1 MTPRKLRILNITEY
15 NLLAN
20 KNPTGSYD
28 RTTREHLYA
37 IIKKL
42 ERPSFLL
49 SRLEVKLHQK
59 FLGASFSALE
69 DKGKK
74 VKFEIAR
81 YRLTSKIKYSIKL
94 AALAVMVL
102 LLSGWAVYH
111 LVLSHETRKEVDL
124 AYYAG
129 LSRLGLVASEE
140 VERMRQDLEVTSQ
153 DLVKTK
159 KEKEELAQVVEQMI
173 HNNKLA
179 KNLKYIVKQIY
190 NDPRTV
196 YRKQKDHVALN
207 FDGRTIARY
216 STQPEKW
223 YLLGI
228 IESGVLRV
236 YYDNDILME
245 VETIFGRAG
254 EETPLGEYEIK
265 NKIYNPTWY
274 KKERINGKWQVR
286 AIPFGDP
293 DHEIGHWWMG
303 MKRLGPP
310 VAGSYGIHGVNVGKS
325 NEFFK
330 KNFDWRNGS
339 AGCPNIQAWYLHFLA
354 QVVPKGTRV
363 NIVAKD
369 KRSAPASNTAA

>member
-1 MTPRKLRILNITEY
+1 MVSRKLKILNITEY

-42 ERPSFLL
+42 ERPALLL

-81 YRLTSKIKYSIKL
+81 YRFTSKIKHTIKL
-94 AALAVMVL
+94 VALSMMVL
-102 LLSGWAVYH
+102 FLCGWAVYQ
-111 LVLSHETRKEVDL
+111 LVLDNETRKEVDL

-140 VERMRQDLEVTSQ
+140 VERMRQNLEVTSQ
-153 DLVKTK
+153 DLLKTK
-159 KEKEELAQVVEQMI
+159 KEKAELAQVVEQMI
-173 HNNKLA
+173 HNNKLTE
-179 KNLKYIVKQIY
+179 NLKYIVKQIY

-196 YRKQKDHVALN
+196 YRKHKDHVALN
-207 FDGRTIARY
+207 FDGKRIGGY

-228 IESGVLRV
+228 IDSGVLRV

-254 EETPLGEYEIK
+254 EETPVGEYEIK
-265 NKIYNPTWY
+265 NKIYKPTWY
-274 KKERINGKWQVR
+274 KKEKIDGQWKVR
-286 AIPFGDP
+286 PIPFGDP

-363 NIVAKD
+363 NIVLKD
-369 KRSAPASNTAA
+369 KRSAPARNTAA

>member
-1 MTPRKLRILNITEY
+1 MLSRKLNILNITEY
-15 NLLAN
+15 NLIAG

-28 RTTREHLYA
+28 RSTREHLYA

-42 ERPSFLL
+42 ERHSSRL
-49 SRLEVKLHQK
+49 SRLEIKLHQK
-59 FLGASFSALE
+59 FSGASFSALE

-74 VKFEIAR
+74 IKLEIAR
-81 YRLTSKIKYSIKL
+81 YRLTRKMKHSIKL
-94 AALAVMVL
+94 TAWAMGVL
-102 LLSGWAVYH
+102 LLGGLAVYH
-111 LVLSHETRKEVDL
+111 FVLNDESRQEVDL

-129 LSRLGLVASEE
+129 LSRLGLVAREA
-140 VERMRQDLEVTSQ
+140 VVQMRLDLDATAR

-159 KEKEELAQVVEQMI
+159 KANKELARIVEQMI
-173 HNNKLA
+173 HNNKLSE
-179 KNLKYIVKQIY
+179 NLKYIVKQIY

-196 YRKQKDHVALN
+196 YRKAEDRVELH
-207 FDGRTIARY
+207 FDGKRIGGY

-228 IESGVLRV
+228 IDAGVLRV
-236 YYDNDILME
+236 YYDNDLLME
-245 VETIFGRAG
+245 VETIFGRTG
-254 EETPLGEYEIK
+254 EETPVGEYEIK
-265 NKIYNPTWY
+265 NKIYKPTWY
-274 KKERINGKWQVR
+274 KKERVNGKFKVR

-310 VAGSYGIHGVNVGKS
+310 VPGSYGIHGVNVGKS

-354 QVVPKGTRV
+354 QVVPKGTRI
-363 NIVAKD
+363 NIVSKD
-369 KRSAPASNTAA
+369 KGSAPARNTAA

>member
-140 VERMRQDLEVTSQ
+140 VQRMRQDLEVTSQ

-196 YRKQKDHVALN
+196 YRRQKDHVALN

>member
-94 AALAVMVL
+94 AALAVTVL

-196 YRKQKDHVALN
+196 YRRQLDHVALN
-207 FDGRTIARY
+207 FDGKRIAAY
-216 STQPEKW
+216 SIQPEKW

>member
-196 YRKQKDHVALN
+196 YRRQKDHVALN

>member
-42 ERPSFLL
+42 KRPSFLL

-94 AALAVMVL
+94 AASAVMVL

-140 VERMRQDLEVTSQ
+140 VERMRQNLEVTSQ

-179 KNLKYIVKQIY
+179 ENLKYIVKQIY

-196 YRKQKDHVALN
+196 YRRQLDHVALN

-236 YYDNDILME
+236 YYNNDLLME

-274 KKERINGKWQVR
+274 KKERINGQWQVR

>member
-94 AALAVMVL
+94 AASAVMVL

-179 KNLKYIVKQIY
+179 ENLKYIVKQIY

-196 YRKQKDHVALN
+196 YRRQLDHVALN
-207 FDGRTIARY
+207 FDGKRIAAY
-216 STQPEKW
+216 SIQPEKW

-236 YYDNDILME
+236 YYDNDLLME

-274 KKERINGKWQVR
+274 KKERINGQWQVR

>member
-196 YRKQKDHVALN
+196 YRRQKDHVALN

-310 VAGSYGIHGVNVGKS
+310 VAGSYGIHGVNVGNF

>member
-42 ERPSFLL
+42 KRPSFLL

-94 AALAVMVL
+94 AASAVMVL

-179 KNLKYIVKQIY
+179 ENLKYIVKQIY

-196 YRKQKDHVALN
+196 YRRQLDHVALN
-207 FDGRTIARY
+207 FDGKRIAAY
-216 STQPEKW
+216 SIQPEKW

-236 YYDNDILME
+236 YYDNDLLME

-274 KKERINGKWQVR
+274 KKERINGQWQVR

-369 KRSAPASNTAA
+369 KRSAPARNTAA

>member
-196 YRKQKDHVALN
+196 YRRQKDHVALN

-245 VETIFGRAG
+245 VETIFGRVG

>member
-42 ERPSFLL
+42 KRPSFLL

-94 AALAVMVL
+94 AASAVMVL

-179 KNLKYIVKQIY
+179 ENLKYIVKQIY

-196 YRKQKDHVALN
+196 YRRQLDHVALN
-207 FDGRTIARY
+207 FDGKRIAAY
-216 STQPEKW
+216 SIQPEKW

-236 YYDNDILME
+236 YYDNDLLME

-274 KKERINGKWQVR
+274 KKERINGQWQVR

>member
-94 AALAVMVL
+94 AALTVMVL

-111 LVLSHETRKEVDL
+111 LVLTNETQKEVDL

-140 VERMRQDLEVTSQ
+140 VERMRQDLQVTSQ

-196 YRKQKDHVALN
+196 YRRQKDHVALN

-369 KRSAPASNTAA
+369 KRSALASNTAA

>member
-1 MTPRKLRILNITEY
+1 
-15 NLLAN
+15 
-20 KNPTGSYD
+20 
-28 RTTREHLYA
+28 
-37 IIKKL
+37 L

-196 YRKQKDHVALN
+196 YRRQKDHVALN

>member
-42 ERPSFLL
+42 KRPSFLL

-94 AALAVMVL
+94 AASAVMVL

-140 VERMRQDLEVTSQ
+140 VERMRQNLEVTSQ

-179 KNLKYIVKQIY
+179 ENLKYIVKQIY

-196 YRKQKDHVALN
+196 YRRQLDHVALN
-207 FDGRTIARY
+207 FDGKRIAAY
-216 STQPEKW
+216 SIQPEKW

-236 YYDNDILME
+236 YYNNDLLME

-274 KKERINGKWQVR
+274 KKERINGQWQVR

>member
-94 AALAVMVL
+94 AALTVMVL

-111 LVLSHETRKEVDL
+111 LVLTNETQKEVDL

-140 VERMRQDLEVTSQ
+140 VERMRQDLQVTSQ

-196 YRKQKDHVALN
+196 YRRQKDHVALN